1 MFILTACGG
10 GDTSKSPEEVIQNWK
25 ASIEETHSID
35 MEIDMNMKG
44 QDSED
49 NIDFT
54 LNADAKVDRR
64 KDAEPEMDIALKIN
78 GSLNASGQVWD
89 GDLKAQLKTLGQNFY
104 FKVDELDSNDPSIEQ
119 AKAMIEPYKGKWQH
133 LASDFV
139 PEGLRGLQEKDAET
153 LQLEADLKNLFVNTK
168 IFDVTKE
175 YGVEKLNGNN
185 VYHYGVK
192 INKEGAAD
200 YVRKAS
206 RLTGEELTDAEVI
219 EAIAFA
225 DSVTNME
232 LWIGTKDYYLYKG
245 VLALSGGAVEGGA
258 ESEISLTYT
267 ANSYNQ
273 DLGIEAPADFDEF
286 NPLTLFMQM
295 QGGIDPAMMEG
306 GEDFDLEAMEGLE
319 GLGDNFMMEE
329 E

>member
-10 GDTSKSPEEVIQNWK
+10 GDTSKSPEEVLQSWK
-25 ASIEETHSID
+25 ASIQETHSMD
-35 MEIDMNMKG
+35 MEIDMSMKG

-49 NIDFT
+49 NIDFN
-54 LNADAKVDRR
+54 LNADAKIDRR
-64 KDAEPEMDIALKIN
+64 KDADPEMDIALKLN
-78 GSLNASGQVWD
+78 GSLNTSGQVWD

-104 FKVDELDSNDPSIEQ
+104 FKVDEIDSSDPSIEQ
-119 AKAMIEPYKGKWQH
+119 VKTMLEPYKGKWQH

-139 PEGLRGLQEKDAET
+139 PEALRGLQEKDAET
-153 LQLEADLKNLFVNTK
+153 LQLEADLKDLFVNTK

-200 YVRKAS
+200 YIRKAS
-206 RLTGEELTDAEVI
+206 SLAGEDLTDAEVA
-219 EAIAFA
+219 EAVVFA
-225 DSVTNME
+225 DSITSME

-245 VLALSGGAVEGGA
+245 TLALSGGAIEGGA
-258 ESEISLTYT
+258 ASEINLTYT

-273 DLGIEAPADFDEF
+273 DLRIEAPDDFDEF

-306 GEDFDLEAMEGLE
+306 DEFSDEEFEDD
-319 GLGDNFMMEE
+319 FMMEE